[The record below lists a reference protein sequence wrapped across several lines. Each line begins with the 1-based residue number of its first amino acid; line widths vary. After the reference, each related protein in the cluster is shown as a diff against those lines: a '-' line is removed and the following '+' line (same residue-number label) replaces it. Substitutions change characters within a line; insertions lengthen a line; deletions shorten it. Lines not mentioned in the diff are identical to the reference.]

1 MNALKMPSSF
11 RMLPLNPLS
20 IFFTLLF
27 SAFAIYM
34 PYLAITQDAGP
45 WVFIALAFSL
55 MFLFAAAYFGL
66 AYVIVKPDALT
77 ALGMWWSGPARDV
90 KVRIPS
96 MRTLRWSEVE
106 TATFCS
112 VRGKNGSG
120 MDAFL
125 PAVDL
130 NLRVGPD
137 SVLLLQPYL
146 TRDCRRLASYM
157 HQMGVAVKINQHML
171 GKGFVLG

>member
-1 MNALKMPSSF
+1 MSSSF
-11 RMLPLNPLS
+11 RILPLNPVS
-20 IFFTLLF
+20 IFFTVLCL
-27 SAFAIYM
+27 AFAIYM

-45 WVFIALAFSL
+45 WIYIALAFSL
-55 MFLFAAAYFGL
+55 LFLFGAAYFGL
-66 AYVIVKPDALT
+66 AYIIVKPDAFT
-77 ALGMWWSGPARDV
+77 ALGMWWSGPARNA
-90 KVRIPS
+90 KTRIPRV
-96 MRTLRWSEVE
+96 RTLRWSDIE
-106 TATFCS
+106 TATFCT

-120 MDAFL
+120 MDVFL

-130 NLRVGPD
+130 HLRVGSD

-171 GKGFVLG
+171 GKGFVPG